1 MVLGPEA
8 LILYMDSVCPCLL
21 ESSGAPAPHSLKR
34 AFHVELIESIQ
45 TMFIQNTRSSS
56 PVTTS
61 TSASAAS
68 PLPLLYTYRRCPY
81 AMRARMALRVAK
93 REFNVFEIVLRNKP
107 AAMLA
112 LSPKGTVP
120 VLHLTNGHTLDES
133 WDIMRWA
140 FAADDS
146 EGWWRLAQ
154 SAENMDMLH
163 RNDGEFKRFL
173 DRYKYPERH
182 ASKGVDGGASR
193 DEAVAQ
199 FLLPLETLLL
209 SQRYLGGS
217 TPCATDLAIFPF
229 VRQFAAIEPHWFAK
243 QQLPAVRAWLDEWV
257 NSALFEVCMTKL
269 PPQTDFR
276 FPAQRFESSGI
287 G

>member
-1 MVLGPEA
+1 
-8 LILYMDSVCPCLL
+8 
-21 ESSGAPAPHSLKR
+21 
-34 AFHVELIESIQ
+34 
-45 TMFIQNTRSSS
+45 MFIQNTRSSS

-154 SAENMDMLH
+154 
-163 RNDGEFKRFL
+163 
-173 DRYKYPERH
+173 
-182 ASKGVDGGASR
+182 
-193 DEAVAQ
+193 
-199 FLLPLETLLL
+199 
-209 SQRYLGGS
+209 
-217 TPCATDLAIFPF
+217 
-229 VRQFAAIEPHWFAK
+229 
-243 QQLPAVRAWLDEWV
+243 
-257 NSALFEVCMTKL
+257 
-269 PPQTDFR
+269 
-276 FPAQRFESSGI
+276 
-287 G
+287 